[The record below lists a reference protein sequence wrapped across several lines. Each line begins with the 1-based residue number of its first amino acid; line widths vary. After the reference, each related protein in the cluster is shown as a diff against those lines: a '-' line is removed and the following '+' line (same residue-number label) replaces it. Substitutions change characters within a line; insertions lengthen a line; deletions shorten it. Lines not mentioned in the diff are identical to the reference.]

1 MDRWRPS
8 KSYSTEEL
16 SKIWL
21 GKLILS
27 IIMDVYSVIAQMI
40 IEVFVIVNMMLQSW
54 QLDLSRVTIK
64 SLCVSQ
70 TQTRSRTWTGTR
82 AQTRTLIEVNFLH
95 MDGPHHLIQN
105 IADYREGPLGAAKRE
120 NHVEIVELFEA
131 ALATSGELQALCVWA
146 KLCLHKICNWD

>member
-1 MDRWRPS
+1 
-8 KSYSTEEL
+8 
-16 SKIWL
+16 
-21 GKLILS
+21 
-27 IIMDVYSVIAQMI
+27 MDVYSVIAQMI

-70 TQTRSRTWTGTR
+70 TQTRSRTWT
-82 AQTRTLIEVNFLH
+82 QTRTRMEVNFLH
-95 MDGPHHLIQN
+95 IDNPHHLIQN
-105 IADYREGPLGAAKRE
+105 IADYGEGPLGAAKRE

-146 KLCLHKICNWD
+146 KLCLQKICNWD